1 MEVKKVKRILTII
14 FAALFTALIV
24 VFPSFSA
31 IIQSQCKCH
40 IYTDTSF
47 NKLVQNATDPFTI
60 EQIFNHTLNA
70 TAIFL
75 S

>member
-1 MEVKKVKRILTII
+1 MEAKNVKCVLSII

-40 IYTDTSF
+40 IYTDTYYNQLIENITESLT
-47 NKLVQNATDPFTI
+47 LVQNLS
-60 EQIFNHTLNA
+60 HTLN
-70 TAIFL
+70 TSDIF
-75 S
+75 SQ

>member
-1 MEVKKVKRILTII
+1 MTEAKKVKCVLSII

-40 IYTDTSF
+40 IYTNAYYDELMENITDSFMYIQNLMDTS
-47 NKLVQNATDPFTI
+47 NSSN
-60 EQIFNHTLNA
+60 
-70 TAIFL
+70 IFL
-75 S
+75 

>member
-1 MEVKKVKRILTII
+1 MEAKKVKRVLSII

-40 IYTDTSF
+40 IYTDMYYNELIQNVTDSF
-47 NKLVQNATDPFTI
+47 TFVQNLS
-60 EQIFNHTLNA
+60 HTLNSSD
-70 TAIFL
+70 IFSL
-75 S
+75 